1 MENKFIQMKKN
12 IIVSCLFAF
21 LIIASAQA
29 QMNPKIKL
37 QDALKLI
44 QDNYVDPVNDEQVVD
59 AAIKA
64 MLSSLDPHSS
74 YISREEIEAMNEQMT
89 GSFAG
94 IGISFAM
101 VADSTFITGINPD
114 GPAARAGL
122 QVGDRI
128 NMVDGAS
135 IFGKGL
141 KNQDVMRMLRG
152 EKVKAVRLGV
162 IRKSQPT
169 PLEFNV
175 MREQIAELSINTSY
189 MVSKNVGYISLA
201 VFSQSTRREM
211 DAALKKLKAL
221 GMTKLILDLQSNGG
235 GLVEAAIGVA
245 DEFLPKD
252 KMVFYSVTNSGIKD
266 NYLTGG
272 FGQFMTGD
280 LVVLIDEST
289 ASSSEILTGAL
300 QDWDRAVVIG
310 RRSFGKGLMQKGLEL
325 SDGSVIRLTAARY
338 YTPSGRSIQKPYAKG
353 KTDYFEDFN
362 RRMASGELTEGGHI
376 NFPDSLKHTTLI
388 NKRTVY
394 GGGGIMPDKF
404 IPIDTALYSGWL
416 NKLMNSGRVTQ
427 AAFSYV
433 QQNRKSLTDKYAD
446 FDAFDQS
453 FKVDEQMTDQIMTSA
468 IKQGLKLP
476 PVTDKVA
483 RKTISVELKA
493 EMADM
498 LYLGKGYALRVRN
511 EASTAFSTALDI
523 LNNQKIYNQFLEAK
537 PSKNTI
543 APSKITKK

>member
-1 MENKFIQMKKN
+1 MKRAK
-12 IIVSCLFAF
+12 ILWSILVL
-21 LIIASAQA
+21 LISYSAHA

-128 NMVDGAS
+128 STVDGAS

-141 KNQDVMRMLRG
+141 KNQDVMRLLRG
-152 EKVKAVRLGV
+152 EKGKAVKLG
-162 IRKSQPT
+162 IMRKLQT
-169 PLEFNV
+169 APLEFNV
-175 MREQIAELSINTSY
+175 MRELIADLSINTSY

-201 VFSQSTRREM
+201 IFSQSTRREM

-245 DEFLPKD
+245 DEFLPKE
-252 KMVFYSVTNSGIKD
+252 KLVFYSVTNSGVKD
-266 NYLTGG
+266 NYMTGG

-310 RRSFGKGLMQKGLEL
+310 RRSFGKGIMQKGLEL
-325 SDGSVIRLTAARY
+325 SDGSVIKLTAARY

-362 RRMASGELTEGGHI
+362 RRMASGELTEGGHV
-376 NFPDSLKHTTLI
+376 NFPDSLKHTTLL

-404 IPIDTALYSGWL
+404 IPIDTAIYSAWL

-427 AAFSYV
+427 AAFNYV

-446 FDAFDQS
+446 FDAFDHS
-453 FKVDEQMTDQIMTSA
+453 FSIDEQMIDQIMTSA

-476 PVTDKVA
+476 PVKDKVA
-483 RKTISVELKA
+483 RKTIAVELKA

-511 EASTAFSTALDI
+511 AASTAFSTALDI

-537 PSKNTI
+537 PSKNTT

>member
-1 MENKFIQMKKN
+1 MRKN
-12 IIVSCLFAF
+12 ILISCFFTFFIVLA
-21 LIIASAQA
+21 AQA

-74 YISREEIEAMNEQMT
+74 YVSREEVEAMNEQMT

-122 QVGDRI
+122 QVGDQI
-128 NMVDGAS
+128 TVVDGQS

-141 KNQDVMRMLRG
+141 KNQEVMRLLRG
-152 EKVKAVRLGV
+152 EKGKAVKLNI
-162 IRKSQPT
+162 IRKTQAE
-169 PLEFNV
+169 PLEFTV
-175 MREQIAELSINTSY
+175 MREQIAELSITASY
-189 MVSKNVGYISLA
+189 MVSKNVGYIALSI
-201 VFSQSTRREM
+201 FSQSTRREM
-211 DAALKKLKAL
+211 DEALKKLKAL

-235 GLVEAAIGVA
+235 GLVDAAIGVA
-245 DEFLPKD
+245 DEFLPAE
-252 KMVFYSVTNSGIKD
+252 KMVFYSVTNTGVKD
-266 NYLTGG
+266 HFLTGG
-272 FGQFMTGD
+272 YGQFMTGD

-300 QDWDRAVVIG
+300 QDWDRAVVVG
-310 RRSFGKGLMQKGLEL
+310 RRSFGKGLMQKGLSL

-376 NFPDSLKHTTLI
+376 NFPDSLKHITLT
-388 NKRTVY
+388 NKRVVY

-416 NKLMNSGRVTQ
+416 NRLMSSGRVTQ
-427 AAFSYV
+427 GAFNEV
-433 QQNRKSLTDKYAD
+433 QQNRQALINKYPN
-446 FDAFDQS
+446 FEAFNVS
-453 FKVDEQMTDQIMTSA
+453 FKVDDKLIDQIMVSA
-468 IKQGLKLP
+468 AKQGGKLP
-476 PVTDKVA
+476 PVTDQVA
-483 RKTISVELKA
+483 RKTIAVEVKA
-493 EMADM
+493 AMADM
-498 LYLGKGYALRVRN
+498 LFLGKSYTLRVRN
-511 EASTAFSTALDI
+511 EASAAFTTALNI
-523 LNNQKIYNQFLEAK
+523 LNNQNTYNQFLSAK
-537 PSKNTI
+537 PAKNT
-543 APSKITKK
+543 ATSKTLKK

>member
-1 MENKFIQMKKN
+1 MKRAK
-12 IIVSCLFAF
+12 ILWSILVL
-21 LIIASAQA
+21 LISYNARA

-152 EKVKAVRLGV
+152 EKGKAVKLGV
-162 IRKSQPT
+162 IRRLQSAQ
-169 PLEFNV
+169 LEFNV

-189 MVSKNVGYISLA
+189 MAGKNVGYISLA
-201 VFSQSTRREM
+201 VFSESTRREM

-245 DEFLPKD
+245 DEFLAKD
-252 KMVFYSVTNSGIKD
+252 KLVFYSVTNSGVKD
-266 NYLTGG
+266 NYMTGG

-310 RRSFGKGLMQKGLEL
+310 RRSFGKGLMQKGLGL
-325 SDGSVIRLTAARY
+325 SDGSVIKLTAARY

-362 RRMASGELTEGGHI
+362 RRMASGELTEGGHV

-404 IPIDTALYSGWL
+404 IPIDTALYSVWL

-427 AAFSYV
+427 VAFNYV
-433 QQNRKSLTDKYAD
+433 QQNRKSLIDKYAD
-446 FDAFDQS
+446 FDAFDHS
-453 FKVDEQMTDQIMTSA
+453 FNIDEQMIDQIMTSA

-476 PVTDKVA
+476 LLTDKVA
-483 RKTISVELKA
+483 RKSIAVELKA

-511 EASTAFSTALDI
+511 EASNAFTTALNI
-523 LNNQKIYNQFLEAK
+523 LNNQKKYNQLLEAK
-537 PSKNTI
+537 PSTNTSS
-543 APSKITKK
+543 PSKIKKNNL

>member
-1 MENKFIQMKKN
+1 MKKN
-12 IIVSCLFAF
+12 ILLTCFYTFFIVLVT
-21 LIIASAQA
+21 QA

-44 QDNYVDPVNDEQVVD
+44 QDNYVDPVNDEPVVD

-64 MLSSLDPHSS
+64 MLGSLDPHSS
-74 YISREEIEAMNEQMT
+74 YISREEVEAMNEQMT

-101 VADSTFITGINPD
+101 VADTTFITAINPD

-122 QVGDRI
+122 QVGDQI
-128 NMVDGAS
+128 SQVDGQS

-141 KNQDVMRMLRG
+141 KNQEVMRMLRG
-152 EKVKAVRLGV
+152 EKGKTVKLSI
-162 IRKSQPT
+162 IRKAQPA

-175 MREQIAELSINTSY
+175 MREQIAELSIAASY
-189 MVSKNVGYISLA
+189 MVNKNIGYISLA

-221 GMTKLILDLQSNGG
+221 GMTKLILDVQSNGG

-245 DEFLPKD
+245 DEFLPND
-252 KMVFYSVTNSGIKD
+252 KVVFYSVTNTGVRDYYS
-266 NYLTGG
+266 TGG
-272 FGQFMTGD
+272 FGQFMSGD

-300 QDWDRAVVIG
+300 QDWDRAVVVG
-310 RRSFGKGLMQKGLEL
+310 RRSFGKGLMQKGLAL

-353 KTDYFEDFN
+353 KNDYFEDFN

-376 NFPDSLKHTTLI
+376 NFPDSLKHTTLT
-388 NKRTVY
+388 NKRIVY

-416 NKLMNSGRVTQ
+416 NKLMNSGRITQ
-427 AAFSYV
+427 SAFSYV
-433 QQNRKSLTDKYAD
+433 QQNRQGLNTTFAS
-446 FDAFDQS
+446 FDVFNQS
-453 FKVDEQMTDQIMTSA
+453 FTISDKMIDQIMTSA
-468 IKQGLKLP
+468 IKQGIKLP
-476 PVTDKVA
+476 ALTDQVA
-483 RKTISVELKA
+483 RKTIAVELKA
-493 EMADM
+493 EMANM
-498 LYLGKGYALRVRN
+498 LFLGKSYALRVRN
-511 EASTAFSTALDI
+511 EASNAFSTALDI
-523 LNNQKIYNQFLEAK
+523 LNNQNTYNQFLSAK
-537 PSKNTI
+537 Q
-543 APSKITKK
+543 TKKSSPLKTSKK

>member
-1 MENKFIQMKKN
+1 MKKN
-12 IIVSCLFAF
+12 ILLTCFYTFFIVLVT
-21 LIIASAQA
+21 QA

-44 QDNYVDPVNDEQVVD
+44 QDNYVDPVNDEPVVD

-64 MLSSLDPHSS
+64 MLGSLDPHSS
-74 YISREEIEAMNEQMT
+74 YISREEVEAMNEQMT

-101 VADSTFITGINPD
+101 VADTTFITAINPD

-122 QVGDRI
+122 QVGDQI
-128 NMVDGAS
+128 SQVDGQS

-141 KNQDVMRMLRG
+141 KNQEVMRMLRG
-152 EKVKAVRLGV
+152 EKGKTVKLSI
-162 IRKSQPT
+162 IRKAQPA

-175 MREQIAELSINTSY
+175 MREQIAELSIAASY
-189 MVSKNVGYISLA
+189 MVNKNIGYISLA

-221 GMTKLILDLQSNGG
+221 GMTKLILDVQSNGG

-245 DEFLPKD
+245 DEFLPND
-252 KMVFYSVTNSGIKD
+252 KVVFYSVTNTGVRDYYS
-266 NYLTGG
+266 TGG
-272 FGQFMTGD
+272 FGQFMSGD

-300 QDWDRAVVIG
+300 QDWDRAVVVG
-310 RRSFGKGLMQKGLEL
+310 RRSFGKGLMQKGLAL

-353 KTDYFEDFN
+353 KNDYFEDFN

-376 NFPDSLKHTTLI
+376 NFPDSLKHTTLT
-388 NKRTVY
+388 NKRIVY

-416 NKLMNSGRVTQ
+416 NKLMNSGRITQ
-427 AAFSYV
+427 SAFSYV
-433 QQNRKSLTDKYAD
+433 QQNRQGLNTTFAS
-446 FDAFDQS
+446 FDVFNQS
-453 FKVDEQMTDQIMTSA
+453 FTISDKMIDQIMTSA
-468 IKQGLKLP
+468 IKQGIKLP
-476 PVTDKVA
+476 ALTDQVA
-483 RKTISVELKA
+483 RKTIAVELKA

-498 LYLGKGYALRVRN
+498 LFLGKSYALRVRN
-511 EASTAFSTALDI
+511 EASNAFSTALDI
-523 LNNQKIYNQFLEAK
+523 LNNQNTYNQFLSAK
-537 PSKNTI
+537 Q
-543 APSKITKK
+543 TKKSSPLKTSKK

>member
-1 MENKFIQMKKN
+1 MKKN
-12 IIVSCLFAF
+12 ILLTCFYTFFIVLVT
-21 LIIASAQA
+21 QA

-44 QDNYVDPVNDEQVVD
+44 QDNYVDPVNDEPVVD

-64 MLSSLDPHSS
+64 MLGSLDPHSS
-74 YISREEIEAMNEQMT
+74 YISREEVEAMNEQMT

-101 VADSTFITGINPD
+101 VADTTFITAINPD

-122 QVGDRI
+122 QVGDQI
-128 NMVDGAS
+128 SQVDGQS

-141 KNQDVMRMLRG
+141 KNQEVMRMLRG
-152 EKVKAVRLGV
+152 EKGKAVKLSI
-162 IRKSQPT
+162 IRKAQPAT
-169 PLEFNV
+169 LEFNV
-175 MREQIAELSINTSY
+175 MREQIAELSIAASY
-189 MVSKNVGYISLA
+189 MVNKNIGYISLA

-221 GMTKLILDLQSNGG
+221 GMTKLILDVQSNGG

-245 DEFLPKD
+245 DEFLPND
-252 KMVFYSVTNSGIKD
+252 KVVFYSVTNTGVRDYYS
-266 NYLTGG
+266 TGG
-272 FGQFMTGD
+272 FGQFMSGD

-300 QDWDRAVVIG
+300 QDWDRAVVVG
-310 RRSFGKGLMQKGLEL
+310 RRSFGKGLMQKGLAL

-353 KTDYFEDFN
+353 KNDYFEDFN

-376 NFPDSLKHTTLI
+376 NFPDSLKHTTLT
-388 NKRTVY
+388 NKRIVY

-416 NKLMNSGRVTQ
+416 NKLMNSGRITQ
-427 AAFSYV
+427 SAFSYV
-433 QQNRKSLTDKYAD
+433 QQNRQGLNTTFAS
-446 FDAFDQS
+446 FDVFNQS
-453 FKVDEQMTDQIMTSA
+453 FTISDKMIDQIMTSA
-468 IKQGLKLP
+468 IKQGIKLP
-476 PVTDKVA
+476 ALTDQVA
-483 RKTISVELKA
+483 RKTIAVELKA

-498 LYLGKGYALRVRN
+498 LFLGKSYALRVRN
-511 EASTAFSTALDI
+511 EASNAFSTALDI
-523 LNNQKIYNQFLEAK
+523 LNNQNTYNQFLSAK
-537 PSKNTI
+537 QAKKSSPLKTSK
-543 APSKITKK
+543 K

>member
-1 MENKFIQMKKN
+1 MRKN
-12 IIVSCLFAF
+12 ILISCFFTFFIVLAV
-21 LIIASAQA
+21 QA

-74 YISREEIEAMNEQMT
+74 YVSREEVEAMNEQMT

-122 QVGDRI
+122 QVGDQI
-128 NMVDGAS
+128 TVVDGQS

-141 KNQDVMRMLRG
+141 KNQEVMRLLRG
-152 EKVKAVRLGV
+152 EKGKAVKLNI
-162 IRKSQPT
+162 IRKTQAE
-169 PLEFNV
+169 PLEFTV
-175 MREQIAELSINTSY
+175 MREQIAELSITASY
-189 MVSKNVGYISLA
+189 MVSKNVGYIALS

-211 DAALKKLKAL
+211 DEALKKLKAL

-235 GLVEAAIGVA
+235 GLVDAAIGVA
-245 DEFLPKD
+245 DEFLPAE
-252 KMVFYSVTNSGIKD
+252 KMVFYSVTNTGVKD
-266 NYLTGG
+266 HFLTGG
-272 FGQFMTGD
+272 YGQFMTGD

-300 QDWDRAVVIG
+300 QDWDRAVVVG
-310 RRSFGKGLMQKGLEL
+310 RRSFGKGLMQKGLPL

-376 NFPDSLKHTTLI
+376 NFPDSLKHITLT
-388 NKRTVY
+388 NKRVVY

-416 NKLMNSGRVTQ
+416 NRLMSSGRVTE
-427 AAFSYV
+427 AAFNEV
-433 QQNRKSLTDKYAD
+433 QQNRQALINKYPN
-446 FDAFDQS
+446 FEAFNVS
-453 FKVDEQMTDQIMTSA
+453 FKVDDKLIDQIMVSA
-468 IKQGLKLP
+468 AKQGGKLP
-476 PVTDKVA
+476 PVTDQVA
-483 RKTISVELKA
+483 RKTIAVEVKA
-493 EMADM
+493 AMADM
-498 LYLGKGYALRVRN
+498 LFLGKSYTLRVRN
-511 EASTAFSTALDI
+511 EASAAFTTALNI
-523 LNNQKIYNQFLEAK
+523 LNNQNTYNQFLSAK
-537 PSKNTI
+537 PAKNT
-543 APSKITKK
+543 ATSKTLKK

>member
-1 MENKFIQMKKN
+1 MKKN
-12 IIVSCLFAF
+12 ILVSCLFAF
-21 LIIASAQA
+21 LIVVSARA

-64 MLSSLDPHSS
+64 MLGSLDPHSS

-122 QVGDRI
+122 QVGDQI
-128 NMVDGAS
+128 SKVDGKS

-141 KNQDVMRMLRG
+141 KNQEVMRMLRG
-152 EKVKAVRLGV
+152 EKGKSVSLNI
-162 IRKSQPT
+162 IRRSQSQP
-169 PLEFNV
+169 LDFVV
-175 MREQIAELSINTSY
+175 MREQIADLSINASY

-201 VFSQSTRREM
+201 IFSQSTRREM

-252 KMVFYSVTNSGIKD
+252 KMVFYSVTNSGVRD
-266 NYLTGG
+266 HYLTGG

-300 QDWDRAVVIG
+300 QDWDRAVVVG

-338 YTPSGRSIQKPYAKG
+338 FTPSGRSIQKPYAKG

-362 RRMASGELTEGGHI
+362 RRMASGELTQGGHV
-376 NFPDSLKHTTLI
+376 NFPDSLKHTTLL

-427 AAFSYV
+427 AAFNYV
-433 QQNRKSLTDKYAD
+433 QQNRQNLVKKFTD
-446 FDAFDQS
+446 FEAFDNS
-453 FKVDEQMTDQIMTSA
+453 FNVDGQMIDEILTGA
-468 IKQGLKLP
+468 AKQGIKLP
-476 PVTDKVA
+476 PATDRVA
-483 RKTISVELKA
+483 RKTVSVELKA

-511 EASTAFSTALDI
+511 QASTTFATALEI
-523 LNNQKIYNQFLEAK
+523 LNNQTNYNQFLSAK
-537 PSKNTI
+537 PSNKP
-543 APSKITKK
+543 ALPAKSTKK

>member
-1 MENKFIQMKKN
+1 MKRAK
-12 IIVSCLFAF
+12 ILWSILVL
-21 LIIASAQA
+21 LISYNAHA

-44 QDNYVDPVNDEQVVD
+44 QDNYVDPVNDEPVVD
-59 AAIKA
+59 AAIKG

-74 YISREEIEAMNEQMT
+74 YISREEVEAMNEQMT

-135 IFGKGL
+135 ICGKGL

-152 EKVKAVRLGV
+152 EKGKAVKLGV
-162 IRKSQPT
+162 IRRLQSTQ
-169 PLEFNV
+169 LEFNV

-189 MVSKNVGYISLA
+189 MAGKNVGYISLA
-201 VFSQSTRREM
+201 VFSESTRREM

-245 DEFLPKD
+245 DEFLAKD
-252 KMVFYSVTNSGIKD
+252 KLVFYSVTNSGVKD
-266 NYLTGG
+266 NYMTGG

-325 SDGSVIRLTAARY
+325 SDGSVIKLTAARY

-362 RRMASGELTEGGHI
+362 RRMASGELTEGGHV

-404 IPIDTALYSGWL
+404 IPIDTALYSVWL

-427 AAFSYV
+427 VAFNYV
-433 QQNRKSLTDKYAD
+433 QQNRKSLIDKYAD
-446 FDAFDQS
+446 FDAFDHS
-453 FKVDEQMTDQIMTSA
+453 FNIDEQMIDQIMTSA

-476 PVTDKVA
+476 LLTDKVA
-483 RKTISVELKA
+483 RKSIAVELKA

-511 EASTAFSTALDI
+511 EASNAFTTALNI
-523 LNNQKIYNQFLEAK
+523 LNNQKKYNQLLEAK
-537 PSKNTI
+537 PSTNTSS
-543 APSKITKK
+543 PSKIKKNNL

>member
-1 MENKFIQMKKN
+1 MKKN
-12 IIVSCLFAF
+12 TIVSCLLAF
-21 LIIASAQA
+21 FIIASAQA

-74 YISREEIEAMNEQMT
+74 YISREEVEAMNEQMT

-101 VADSTFITGINPD
+101 VADSTFITGINAD

-128 NMVDGAS
+128 NAIDGAS
-135 IFGKGL
+135 IFGKSL

-152 EKVKAVRLGV
+152 EKGKAVKLGV
-162 IRKSQPT
+162 IRKLQPT

-175 MREQIAELSINTSY
+175 LREQIAELSINTSY

-235 GLVEAAIGVA
+235 GLVDAAIGVA
-245 DEFLPKD
+245 DEFLPAE
-252 KMVFYSVTNSGIKD
+252 KMVFYSVTNTGVKD
-266 NYLTGG
+266 HYLTGG
-272 FGQFMTGD
+272 YGQFMSGD

-300 QDWDRAVVIG
+300 QDWDRAVVVG
-310 RRSFGKGLMQKGLEL
+310 RRSFGKGLMQKGLPM

-376 NFPDSLKHTTLI
+376 NFPDSLKHITLT
-388 NKRTVY
+388 NKRVVY

-416 NKLMNSGRVTQ
+416 NRLMSSGRVTQ
-427 AAFSYV
+427 AAFNEV
-433 QQNRKSLTDKYAD
+433 QQNRQALINKYSG
-446 FDAFDQS
+446 FDAFNAS
-453 FKVDEQMTDQIMTSA
+453 FNVEDKMIDQIMTA
-468 IKQGLKLP
+468 AAKQGGKLP
-476 PVTDKVA
+476 PITDQVA
-483 RKTISVELKA
+483 RKTIAVEVKA

-498 LYLGKGYALRVRN
+498 LYVGKSYALRVRN
-511 EASTAFSTALDI
+511 EASNAFTTALSI
-523 LNNQKIYNQFLEAK
+523 LNAQNVYNRFLSAK
-537 PSKNTI
+537 PQKNTS
-543 APSKITKK
+543 PKTSKK

>member
-1 MENKFIQMKKN
+1 MIRKT
-12 IIVSCLFAF
+12 IITALFSF
-21 LIIASAQA
+21 WIGLTVQA

-64 MLSSLDPHSS
+64 MLGSLDPHSS

-128 NMVDGAS
+128 SMVDGAS
-135 IFGKGL
+135 IFGKDL
-141 KNQDVMRMLRG
+141 KNQDVMRLLRG
-152 EKVKAVRLGV
+152 EKGKAVKLG
-162 IRKSQPT
+162 IMRKLQTS

-175 MREQIAELSINTSY
+175 MREQIADLSINTSY
-189 MVSKNVGYISLA
+189 MVSKNIGYISLA
-201 VFSQSTRREM
+201 IFSQSTRREM

-245 DEFLPKD
+245 DEFLPKE
-252 KMVFYSVTNSGIKD
+252 KLVFYSVTNSGVKD
-266 NYLTGG
+266 NYMTGG

-325 SDGSVIRLTAARY
+325 SDGSVIKLTAARY
-338 YTPSGRSIQKPYAKG
+338 YTPSGRSIQKSYAKG

-376 NFPDSLKHTTLI
+376 NFPDSLKHTTLL

-404 IPIDTALYSGWL
+404 IPIDTAVYSAWL

-433 QQNRKSLTDKYAD
+433 QQNRKNLTDKYVD
-446 FDAFDQS
+446 FDAFDHS
-453 FKVDEQMTDQIMTSA
+453 FNIDEQMIDQIMTSA

-476 PVTDKVA
+476 PVTDQVA
-483 RKTISVELKA
+483 RKTIAVELKA

-537 PSKNTI
+537 PSKNTT
-543 APSKITKK
+543 APTKITKK

>member
-1 MENKFIQMKKN
+1 MKRSK
-12 IIVSCLFAF
+12 ILWSILVL
-21 LIIASAQA
+21 LISYNAHA

-122 QVGDRI
+122 QVGDQI
-128 NMVDGAS
+128 KLVDGAS
-135 IFGKGL
+135 IYGKGL

-152 EKVKAVRLGV
+152 EKGKAVKLGV
-162 IRKSQPT
+162 VRKSQTT

-175 MREQIAELSINTSY
+175 MREQIADLSINTSY

-201 VFSQSTRREM
+201 IFSQSTRREM
-211 DAALKKLKAL
+211 DAALKKLKTL

-245 DEFLPKD
+245 DEFLAKD
-252 KMVFYSVTNSGIKD
+252 KLVFYSVTNSGVKD
-266 NYLTGG
+266 NYMTGG

-300 QDWDRAVVIG
+300 QDWDRAVVVG
-310 RRSFGKGLMQKGLEL
+310 RRSFGKGIMQKGLEL
-325 SDGSVIRLTAARY
+325 SDSSVIKLTAARY

-362 RRMASGELTEGGHI
+362 RRMASGELTEGGHV
-376 NFPDSLKHTTLI
+376 NFPDSLKHTTLL

-404 IPIDTALYSGWL
+404 IPIDTALYSAWL

-427 AAFSYV
+427 AAFNYV
-433 QQNRKSLTDKYAD
+433 QQNRKNLTDRYAD
-446 FDAFDQS
+446 FDAFDHS
-453 FKVDEQMTDQIMTSA
+453 FIIDEQMIDQIMTSA

-476 PVTDKVA
+476 PVTDQVA
-483 RKTISVELKA
+483 RKTIAVELKA

-498 LYLGKGYALRVRN
+498 LYLGKGYALRIRN

-537 PSKNTI
+537 PSKNTS
-543 APSKITKK
+543 APTKITKK

>member
-1 MENKFIQMKKN
+1 MFFVI
-12 IIVSCLFAF
+12 
-21 LIIASAQA
+21 SATQA

-74 YISREEIEAMNEQMT
+74 YISREEVEAMNEQMS

-101 VADSTFITGINPD
+101 VNDSTFITSINPD

-122 QVGDRI
+122 QVGDQI
-128 NMVDGAS
+128 TSVDGQS

-141 KNQDVMRMLRG
+141 KNQEVMRMLRG
-152 EKVKAVRLGV
+152 EKGKAVKLT
-162 IRKSQPT
+162 IRRKIQAET
-169 PLEFNV
+169 LEFTI
-175 MREQIAELSINTSY
+175 MREPIAELSITASY
-189 MVSKNVGYISLA
+189 MVSKNVGYISLS

-211 DAALKKLKAL
+211 DAALKKLKTL

-235 GLVEAAIGVA
+235 GLVDAAIGVA
-245 DEFLPKD
+245 DEFLPPE
-252 KMVFYSVTNSGIKD
+252 KMVFYSVTNTGVKD
-266 NYLTGG
+266 HYLTGG
-272 FGQFMTGD
+272 FGQFMNGD

-300 QDWDRAVVIG
+300 QDWDRAVVVG

-325 SDGSVIRLTAARY
+325 SDGSVIRLTGARY

-362 RRMASGELTEGGHI
+362 RRMASGELTEGGHV
-376 NFPDSLKHTTLI
+376 NFPDSLKYTTLT
-388 NKRTVY
+388 NKRIVY

-404 IPIDTALYSGWL
+404 IPIDTALYSVWL
-416 NKLMNSGRVTQ
+416 NRLMSSGRVTQ
-427 AAFSYV
+427 AAFNDV
-433 QQNRKSLTDKYAD
+433 QQNRQTLINKYPGFDTFNASFNVDDK
-446 FDAFDQS
+446 
-453 FKVDEQMTDQIMTSA
+453 MIDQIMA
-468 IKQGLKLP
+468 NAAEKGGKLP
-476 PVTDKVA
+476 PITDAVA
-483 RKTISVELKA
+483 RKTIAVEVKA

-498 LYLGKGYALRVRN
+498 LYVGKSYALRVRN
-511 EASTAFSTALDI
+511 EASKAFTTALAI
-523 LNNQKIYNQFLEAK
+523 LNNQNIYNRFLSAK
-537 PSKNTI
+537 ALKNTS
-543 APSKITKK
+543 PKTSKK